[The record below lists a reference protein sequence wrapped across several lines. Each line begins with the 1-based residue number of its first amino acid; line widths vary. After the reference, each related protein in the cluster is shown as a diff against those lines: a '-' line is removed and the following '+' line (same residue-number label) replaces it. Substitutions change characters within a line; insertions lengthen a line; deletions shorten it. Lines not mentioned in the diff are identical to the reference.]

1 MKLLKIIF
9 FIILISS
16 NLFANTDYFNEGLV
30 LYEKNNLDKA
40 KFKFEQDLV
49 FNPKN
54 EEATYN
60 LAQLRLKES
69 DFEGSKQ
76 LIEKLLIFCKN
87 YCQKSKKLK
96 IEIEN
101 SLKK

>member
-1 MKLLKIIF
+1 MEQIIRK
-9 FIILISS
+9 
-16 NLFANTDYFNEGLV
+16 V
-30 LYEKNNLDKA
+30 
-40 KFKFEQDLV
+40 
-49 FNPKN
+49 
-54 EEATYN
+54 
-60 LAQLRLKES
+60 LKES

-96 IEIEN
+96 IEIEK